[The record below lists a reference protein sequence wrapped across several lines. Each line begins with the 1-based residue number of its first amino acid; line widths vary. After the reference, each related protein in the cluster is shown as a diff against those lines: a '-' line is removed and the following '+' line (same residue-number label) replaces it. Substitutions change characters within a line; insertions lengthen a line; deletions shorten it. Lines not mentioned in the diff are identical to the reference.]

1 MFKILSQTFSIISR
15 KDKLY
20 LFLLQFI
27 MLATSVSEVIGI
39 ASIGPF
45 MAIVSDP
52 SLIYSNP
59 FYSGLYEI
67 SRSSNEYE
75 FIIFFAGLVICILLF
90 SAIIFTLSLRFI
102 HHYAQMI
109 GANLCSD
116 LFDHYMQSSWI
127 FHTQKNSSQLIVN
140 IGSECTRITA
150 GIIVPSL
157 VINARTIMAI
167 TIIAF
172 LLWVDYKVT
181 LFGFIFFGSIYV
193 AIFSFVKRKL
203 SSNSLKLT
211 ESQNIKFK
219 SMNEGFGGIKELILL
234 GRSDFFRDLFRKN
247 AGIYGRSLGS
257 SNTLFEVPKYW
268 VELIAFGGMISLII
282 FLMVSSQQNLADFL
296 PKLAVFI
303 MASYRL
309 IPTFQQ
315 IYMNISSIQF
325 ADAAVSSIA
334 DDLKE
339 FRKQSQDIITD
350 KVDFPNYNIEL
361 KSVNFSYPNKEDH
374 VLRNISFRINEN
386 KMVGFV
392 GPSGS
397 GKSTLVDIIM
407 GLLKPDSGTI
417 SIGGVSLDSKTKLRA
432 WQGNIGYVP
441 QSIFLSDDSIKK
453 NVAFGLKDS
462 EIDNSKIKK
471 ALDLSQLSAFISSL
485 PKGIDTIVGEK
496 GVQLSG
502 GQRQRIAIARAL
514 YNNPSVLVLDEATSS
529 LDGIT
534 EKKIMHSINKISKF
548 MTVLI
553 IAHRINTVKD
563 CSEIFYLEDGKIFD
577 QGSFEDLIKSN
588 DKFRALSDTS

>member
-247 AGIYGRSLGS
+247 
-257 SNTLFEVPKYW
+257 
-268 VELIAFGGMISLII
+268 
-282 FLMVSSQQNLADFL
+282 
-296 PKLAVFI
+296 
-303 MASYRL
+303 
-309 IPTFQQ
+309 
-315 IYMNISSIQF
+315 
-325 ADAAVSSIA
+325 
-334 DDLKE
+334 
-339 FRKQSQDIITD
+339 
-350 KVDFPNYNIEL
+350 
-361 KSVNFSYPNKEDH
+361 
-374 VLRNISFRINEN
+374 
-386 KMVGFV
+386 
-392 GPSGS
+392 
-397 GKSTLVDIIM
+397 
-407 GLLKPDSGTI
+407 
-417 SIGGVSLDSKTKLRA
+417 
-432 WQGNIGYVP
+432 
-441 QSIFLSDDSIKK
+441 
-453 NVAFGLKDS
+453 
-462 EIDNSKIKK
+462 
-471 ALDLSQLSAFISSL
+471 
-485 PKGIDTIVGEK
+485 
-496 GVQLSG
+496 
-502 GQRQRIAIARAL
+502 
-514 YNNPSVLVLDEATSS
+514 
-529 LDGIT
+529 
-534 EKKIMHSINKISKF
+534 
-548 MTVLI
+548 
-553 IAHRINTVKD
+553 
-563 CSEIFYLEDGKIFD
+563 
-577 QGSFEDLIKSN
+577 
-588 DKFRALSDTS
+588 